1 MPEGP
6 SPTMMPATTR
16 LKWAVVGWTAGFLGS
31 LAAVVVVV
39 ALFGLDL
46 GGEDASS
53 ELTLGPLFLLQIPLW
68 IGLLGTPLLARTRGL
83 NWREQM
89 GWRIRPAD
97 APLGIA
103 AGLLMQFVLL
113 PLLYLPIL
121 EIFEDLDVEAPAREL
136 TEMAEASPEV
146 AMLVFMTVIAAP
158 LTEEIF
164 FRGLLQG
171 ALRDRFG
178 PVRAVVISSLAFAVV
193 HFQVVQ
199 FPALLVIGVVHALL
213 VLATRRL
220 GPALWSHVAFNAATV
235 VVLLS

>member
-6 SPTMMPATTR
+6 SPTMMPANTR
-16 LKWAVVGWTAGFLGS
+16 LKWAVIGWTAGFLGS
-31 LAAVVVVV
+31 LAAVVVLAVY
-39 ALFGLDL
+39 GLDL

-89 GWRIRPAD
+89 GWRMRPAD
-97 APLGIA
+97 VPAGIA

-121 EIFEDLDVEAPAREL
+121 EVFEDLDVEGPAREL

-158 LTEEIF
+158 LTEEVF

-199 FPALLVIGVVHALL
+199 FPALLVIGLVHALL
-213 VLATRRL
+213 VLATGRL

>member
-1 MPEGP
+1 M
-6 SPTMMPATTR
+6 PTMMPATTR
-16 LKWAVVGWTAGFLGS
+16 LKWAVVGWTLGFLGS
-31 LAAVVVVV
+31 LAAVVLL
-39 ALFGLDL
+39 AGYRLDR
-46 GGEDASS
+46 GSEDASL

-68 IGLLGTPLLARTRGL
+68 IGLLGTPLLARRRGL
-83 NWREQM
+83 RWKEQM
-89 GWRIRPAD
+89 GWRMRPAD
-97 APLGIA
+97 VPTGIA
-103 AGLLMQFVLL
+103 VGLLMQFVLL

-121 EIFEDLDVEAPAREL
+121 KVFEDLDVEGPAREL

-146 AMLVFMTVIAAP
+146 VMLVFMTVIAAP
-158 LTEEIF
+158 LTEEVF

-220 GPALWSHVAFNAATV
+220 GAALWSHVAFNAATV

>member
-1 MPEGP
+1 MGDDVPP
-6 SPTMMPATTR
+6 MMPATTR

-31 LAAVVVVV
+31 LAAAVVVV
-39 ALFGLDL
+39 ALLGVDL

-53 ELTLGPLFLLQIPLW
+53 ELTLGPLVLLQVPLW

-83 NWREQM
+83 RWPEQM
-89 GWRIRPAD
+89 GWRMRPAD
-97 APLGIA
+97 VPAGIA
-103 AGLLMQFVLL
+103 VGLLLQFVLL

-121 EIFEDLDVEAPAREL
+121 EVFEDLDVEGPAREL
-136 TEMAEASPEV
+136 TEMAEAPPEV
-146 AMLVFMTVIAAP
+146 AVLVFMTVVAAP
-158 LTEEIF
+158 LTEEVF

-220 GPALWSHVAFNAATV
+220 GAALWSHVAFNAATV
-235 VVLLS
+235 IVLLA

>member
-1 MPEGP
+1 M
-6 SPTMMPATTR
+6 PTMMPATTR
-16 LKWAVVGWTAGFLGS
+16 LKWAVVGWAAGFLGS

-39 ALFGLDL
+39 ATFGLDF

-53 ELTLGPLFLLQIPLW
+53 ELTLGPLFLLQVPLW

-83 NWREQM
+83 RWKEQM
-89 GWRIRPAD
+89 GWRMRPAD
-97 APLGIA
+97 VPAGIA
-103 AGLLMQFVLL
+103 VGLLLQFVLL

-121 EIFEDLDVEAPAREL
+121 EVFEDLDVEGPAREL
-136 TEMAEASPEV
+136 TGMAEAPPEV

-158 LTEEIF
+158 LTEEVF

-199 FPALLVIGVVHALL
+199 FPALLVIGLVHALL

-220 GPALWSHVAFNAATV
+220 GAALWSHVAFNAATV

>member
-1 MPEGP
+1 MEDGVPP
-6 SPTMMPATTR
+6 MMPATTR
-16 LKWAVVGWTAGFLGS
+16 LKWAVIGWTAGFLGS

-39 ALFGLDL
+39 ALLGLDL

-53 ELTLGPLFLLQIPLW
+53 ELTLGPLLLLQVPLW

-83 NWREQM
+83 RWKEQM
-89 GWRIRPAD
+89 GWRMRPAD
-97 APLGIA
+97 VPAGIA
-103 AGLLMQFVLL
+103 VGLLLQFVLL

-121 EIFEDLDVEAPAREL
+121 EVFEDLDVEGPAREL
-136 TEMAEASPEV
+136 TEMAEAAPEV
-146 AMLVFMTVIAAP
+146 AALVFMTVIAAP
-158 LTEEIF
+158 LTEEVF

-220 GPALWSHVAFNAATV
+220 GAALWSHVAFNAATV
-235 VVLLS
+235 IVLLA

>member
-1 MPEGP
+1 MGDDVPP
-6 SPTMMPATTR
+6 MMPATTR

-31 LAAVVVVV
+31 LVAVVVVV
-39 ALFGLDL
+39 VLLGVDL
-46 GGEDASS
+46 GGEDSSS
-53 ELTLGPLFLLQIPLW
+53 ELTLGPLLLLQVPLW

-83 NWREQM
+83 RWSEQM
-89 GWRIRPAD
+89 GWRMRPAD
-97 APLGIA
+97 VPAGIA
-103 AGLLMQFVLL
+103 VGLLLQFVLL

-121 EIFEDLDVEAPAREL
+121 EVFEDLDVEGPAREL
-136 TEMAEASPEV
+136 TEMAEAPPEV
-146 AMLVFMTVIAAP
+146 AVLVFMTVIAAP
-158 LTEEIF
+158 LTEEVF

-178 PVRAVVISSLAFAVV
+178 PIRAVVISSLAFAVV

-220 GPALWSHVAFNAATV
+220 GAALWSHVAFNAATV
-235 VVLLS
+235 IVLLA

>member
-1 MPEGP
+1 MPP
-6 SPTMMPATTR
+6 MMPATTR

-31 LAAVVVVV
+31 LAAAVVVV
-39 ALFGLDL
+39 ALLGVDL

-53 ELTLGPLFLLQIPLW
+53 ELTLGPLLLLQVPLW

-83 NWREQM
+83 RWPEQM
-89 GWRIRPAD
+89 GWRMRPAD
-97 APLGIA
+97 VPAGIA
-103 AGLLMQFVLL
+103 VGLLLQFVLL

-121 EIFEDLDVEAPAREL
+121 EVFEDLDVEGPAREL
-136 TEMAEASPEV
+136 TEMAEAPPEV
-146 AMLVFMTVIAAP
+146 AVLVFMTVVAAP
-158 LTEEIF
+158 LTEEVF

-199 FPALLVIGVVHALL
+199 FPALLVIGIVHGLL
-213 VLATRRL
+213 VLATRRM
-220 GPALWSHVAFNAATV
+220 GAALWSHTAFNAVTV
-235 VVLLS
+235 IALSV